1 MSGLKERRVS
11 DLKTPAAPE
20 SDNSNCQESPRKI
33 RQRREVRCCIDHSIF
48 TDAITRSS
56 QRLAVPLQRKSARP
70 RKGLN
75 DTTQKGKTDG
85 REVQQFSLPAAKKA
99 RRPNETCPTRQVPGG
114 PQTLP
119 TESSA
124 HRRKR

>member
-85 REVQQFSLPAAKKA
+85 PRGSAIRSSRREKGKRAKRDLSYKTGTGRPSNLTNRVFSS
-99 RRPNETCPTRQVPGG
+99 N
-114 PQTLP
+114 
-119 TESSA
+119 
-124 HRRKR
+124 H